1 MEMNGN
7 LIKARPCAP
16 SIIRKEWYLVI
27 SKHVF
32 MFKRMEEQGIF
43 FYRNGI
49 KLQFEFVAH
58 DAQ

>member
-1 MEMNGN
+1 MDERDEIKEGMKIDGN

-16 SIIRKEWYLVI
+16 SIIRKECYLVI

-43 FYRNGI
+43 YRNGV
-49 KLQFEFVAH
+49 KL
-58 DAQ
+58 